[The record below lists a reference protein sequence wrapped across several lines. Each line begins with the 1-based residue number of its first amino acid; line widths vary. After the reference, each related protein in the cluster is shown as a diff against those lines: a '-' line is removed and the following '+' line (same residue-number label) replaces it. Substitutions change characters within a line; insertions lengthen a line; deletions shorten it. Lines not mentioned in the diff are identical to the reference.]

1 MMKKSLRFKTVYV
14 ATVILT
20 LLLTTFVGVCGSP
33 QSHAATAGQASSAWS
48 FGVMGDTQWTL
59 ATDPAGNNPNGVPV
73 SIIDQ
78 INQQFINKGVKFVI
92 QVGDLTENGNNA
104 DVAKRAIAVQA
115 LYDAGIGFFPMRGN
129 HETCA
134 KPDNGYVIAA
144 FQNNF
149 PQTKCLSNTFGAA
162 NCSSPSS
169 VTSDLT
175 GMSYSFDYG
184 PAASNVR
191 FVIIDNW
198 ATPSKRIDAA
208 GYLYGYSISDQ
219 QSWINSRLDKNN
231 RDGRHVFVF
240 SHQPLIAEN
249 HQDSLFSGYTNA
261 NPDMQNAFLASLQ
274 NNNVKYFISGH
285 DHIHQ
290 RSIITSPDGISKIQ
304 ELICASNS
312 SKFYT
317 PKPLTDS
324 KWYGQKSRETSVSQE
339 LQTVGYYIFT
349 VDGPRVTVDYYSD
362 NHGGWLSDE
371 EYPAASGNYLTNKV
385 TPAFNFIK
393 KATWGYSLNG
403 KEFLVGGTNDNSFT
417 VVQDRFGKTSAKIL
431 SGTYSNK
438 ATDYNGRILTQTV
451 NTGWSPKT
459 KGINSDILTL
469 WGMAGL
475 GTGQTCVFTLSLS
488 YDHNSVSYKEL
499 KRGLFGMVTKDTQGN
514 WVNAVDKNFGGK
526 KKFVY
531 GPWLSDYELGT
542 YGVDPHTKNVWAV
555 INYNG
560 DFAAAQRSEK
570 HQERHKDQEEK

>member
-1 MMKKSLRFKTVYV
+1 MVRKSLRFKTVYA

-20 LLLTTFVGVCGSP
+20 LLLTTFVGVCGIP
-33 QSHAATAGQASSAWS
+33 QSRAATAVQVSSKAWS

-59 ATDPAGNNPNGVPV
+59 ATDPAGNNPNGVSV

-78 INQQFINKGVKFVI
+78 INKQFINKGVKFVI
-92 QVGDLTENGNNA
+92 EVGDLTENGNDA
-104 DVAKRAIAVQA
+104 DIARRATAAQA
-115 LYDAGIGFFPMRGN
+115 LYNAGIGFFPMRGN
-129 HETCA
+129 HETYA
-134 KPDNGYVIAA
+134 KPANGCAIAA
-144 FQNNF
+144 FQTNF
-149 PQTKCLSNTFGAA
+149 PQTQCLSKTFGAA

-169 VTSDLT
+169 VSSDLT

-184 PAASNVR
+184 SAGSNAR
-191 FVIIDNW
+191 FVIIDDW
-198 ATPSKRIDAA
+198 AMPSKRVDTA
-208 GYLYGYSISDQ
+208 GYSYGYSISDQ

-231 RDGRHVFVF
+231 QGTQHIFVF

-249 HQDSLFSGYTNA
+249 HQDSLFSGYTNT

-290 RSIITSPDGISKIQ
+290 RSIITSPNGISKIQ

-362 NHGGWLSDE
+362 DHGGWLSDE
-371 EYPAASGNYLTNKV
+371 EYPAATGNGLTNKI
-385 TPAFNFIK
+385 TPTLNFIK

-403 KEFLVGGTNDNSFT
+403 KEFLVGGTNGTSYT
-417 VVQDRFGKTSAKIL
+417 VVQDGFGKTSAKIL

-438 ATDYNGRILTQTV
+438 AIDYNGRILTQTV
-451 NTGWSPKT
+451 NAGWSPEVQ
-459 KGINSDILTL
+459 GINSDILTL
-469 WGMAGL
+469 WGMADL
-475 GTGQTCVFTLSLS
+475 GTGQTDVFTLSLG
-488 YDHNSVSYKEL
+488 YDHYSVNHEEL
-499 KRGLFGMVTKDTQGN
+499 KRGLFGMVTKDAQGN

-531 GPWLSDYELGT
+531 GLWLPGCELGT
-542 YGVDPHTKNVWAV
+542 YGVDPHTKTVWAV
-555 INYNG
+555 TNYNG
-560 DFAAAQRSEK
+560 DFAVARFNEK
-570 HQERHKDQEEK
+570 Q

>member
-1 MMKKSLRFKTVYV
+1 MVRKSLRFKTVYA

-20 LLLTTFVGVCGSP
+20 LLLTTFVGVCGIP
-33 QSHAATAGQASSAWS
+33 QSRAATAVQVSSKAWS

-59 ATDPAGNNPNGVPV
+59 ATDPAGNNPNGVSV

-78 INQQFINKGVKFVI
+78 INKQFINKGVKFVI
-92 QVGDLTENGNNA
+92 EVGDLTENGNDA
-104 DVAKRAIAVQA
+104 DIARRATAAQA
-115 LYDAGIGFFPMRGN
+115 LYNAGIGFFPMRGN
-129 HETCA
+129 HETYA
-134 KPDNGYVIAA
+134 KPANGYAIAA
-144 FQNNF
+144 FQTNF
-149 PQTKCLSNTFGAA
+149 PQTQCLSKTFGAA

-169 VTSDLT
+169 VSSDLT

-184 PAASNVR
+184 SAGSNAR
-191 FVIIDNW
+191 FVIIDDW
-198 ATPSKRIDAA
+198 AMPSKRVDTA
-208 GYLYGYSISDQ
+208 GYSYGYSISDQ

-231 RDGRHVFVF
+231 QGTQHIFVF

-249 HQDSLFSGYTNA
+249 HQDSLFSGYTNT

-290 RSIITSPDGISKIQ
+290 RSIITSPNGISKIQ

-362 NHGGWLSDE
+362 DHGGWLSDE
-371 EYPAASGNYLTNKV
+371 EYPAATGNGLTNKI
-385 TPAFNFIK
+385 TPTLNFIK

-403 KEFLVGGTNDNSFT
+403 KEFLVGGTNGTSYT
-417 VVQDRFGKTSAKIL
+417 VVQDGFGKTSAKIL

-438 ATDYNGRILTQTV
+438 AIDYNGRILTQTV
-451 NTGWSPKT
+451 NAGWSPEVQ
-459 KGINSDILTL
+459 GINSDILTL
-469 WGMAGL
+469 WGMADL
-475 GTGQTCVFTLSLS
+475 GTGQTDVFTLSLG
-488 YDHNSVSYKEL
+488 YDHYSVNHEEL
-499 KRGLFGMVTKDTQGN
+499 KRGLFGMVTKDAQGN

-531 GPWLSDYELGT
+531 GLWLPGCELGT
-542 YGVDPHTKNVWAV
+542 YGVDPHTKTVWAV
-555 INYNG
+555 TNYNG
-560 DFAAAQRSEK
+560 DFAVARFNEK
-570 HQERHKDQEEK
+570 Q

>member
-1 MMKKSLRFKTVYV
+1 MMIESFRLKTLYA

-20 LLLTTFVGVCGSP
+20 LLLTTVMGVCGSP
-33 QSHAATAGQASSAWS
+33 QSHTTPAVQVSSKAWS

-92 QVGDLTENGNNA
+92 QVGDLTENGSDA
-104 DVAKRAIAVQA
+104 AITSRATAAQA
-115 LYDAGIGFFPMRGN
+115 LYNAGIGFFPMRGN

-134 KPDNGYVIAA
+134 KPDNGYAIAA
-144 FQNNF
+144 FQTNF
-149 PQTKCLSNTFGAA
+149 PQTQCLSKTFGAA

-169 VTSDLT
+169 VSSDLT

-184 PAASNVR
+184 PAASNAH

-231 RDGRHVFVF
+231 RGARHVFVF
-240 SHQPLIAEN
+240 SHQPLMAEN

-261 NPDMQNAFLASLQ
+261 NPGMQNVFLASLQ

-290 RSIITSPDGISKIQ
+290 RSIITSTDGISKIQ

-371 EYPAASGNYLTNKV
+371 EYPAASGNDLTNKV

-431 SGTYSNK
+431 SGTYNNK
-438 ATDYNGRILTQTV
+438 ATDNNGRVLTQTV
-451 NTGWSPKT
+451 DIGWSPKT
-459 KGINSDILTL
+459 RGINSDILTL
-469 WGMAGL
+469 WGMADL
-475 GTGQTCVFTLSLS
+475 GTGRTDVFTLSLS
-488 YDHNSVSYKEL
+488 YDHSSVNREKL
-499 KRGLFGMVTKDTQGN
+499 KRSLFGVVTKDAQGN

-526 KKFVY
+526 KKFMY
-531 GPWLSDYELGT
+531 GRWLSGYELGT
-542 YGVDPHTKNVWAV
+542 YGVDPHTKTVWAV
-555 INYNG
+555 INYNS
-560 DFAAAQRSEK
+560 DFAASRFNKK
-570 HQERHKDQEEK
+570 HQERHKE

>member
-1 MMKKSLRFKTVYV
+1 MVRKSVRIKTLCA
-14 ATVILT
+14 ATVILM
-20 LLLTTFVGVCGSP
+20 LLLTTVMGV
-33 QSHAATAGQASSAWS
+33 WS

-59 ATDPAGNNPNGVPV
+59 ATDPAGNNPNGVSV

-92 QVGDLTENGNNA
+92 QVGDLTESGNDA
-104 DVAKRAIAVQA
+104 DVARRSDATQA
-115 LYDAGIGFFPMRGN
+115 LYNAGIGFFPMRGN
-129 HETCA
+129 HETYA
-134 KPDNGYVIAA
+134 KPANGYAIAA
-144 FQNNF
+144 FQTNF
-149 PQTKCLSNTFGAA
+149 PQTQCHSKTFGAS
-162 NCSSPSS
+162 NCSSPSTVS
-169 VTSDLT
+169 IDLT

-184 PAASNVR
+184 PAGSNAR
-191 FVIIDNW
+191 FVIIDDW
-198 ATPSKRIDAA
+198 AAPSKRVDAA
-208 GYLYGYSISDQ
+208 DYPYGYSISDQ
-219 QSWINSRLDKNN
+219 QSWISSRLDKNN
-231 RDGRHVFVF
+231 RGALHAFVF

-261 NPDMQNAFLASLQ
+261 NPDWQNAFITGLQ

-317 PKPLTDS
+317 PKPVNDP
-324 KWYGQKSRETSVSQE
+324 KWYDQKSREISVSQE

-362 NHGGWLSDE
+362 DHGGWLSDE
-371 EYPAASGNYLTNKV
+371 NYPAQTGNGLINKV
-385 TPAFNFIK
+385 TPTFNFVK

-403 KEFLVGGTNDNSFT
+403 KEFLVGGTNGASYT
-417 VVQDRFGKTSAKIL
+417 IVQERFGQTSVKIL

-451 NTGWSPKT
+451 NTGWSLKT
-459 KGINSDILTL
+459 QGINSDILTL

-475 GTGQTCVFTLSLS
+475 GAAQTGVFTLSLS
-488 YDHNSVSYKEL
+488 YDHHNVNHKEL
-499 KRGLFGMVTKDTQGN
+499 KSGLFGMVTKDAQGK
-514 WVNAVDKNFGGK
+514 WVNAVNKNFGGK

-531 GPWLSDYELGT
+531 GPWLPDYELGA
-542 YGVDPHTKNVWAV
+542 YGVDPHTKTVWAV

-560 DFAAAQRSEK
+560 DFTAARFNKK
-570 HQERHKDQEEK
+570 HQ